1 MIRNCYEHRFRENR
15 RILHNQETVERVCK
29 LKKKFSITNTANKTA
44 LINLMYSFF
53 IHGNLPPL
61 SLLAPDLLT
70 VKFEGNFNKW
80 SGIEILL
87 GILYASGV
95 LDAQQKE
102 MMFSILESI
111 GNYPYEDESLRE
123 FNSIYLKKKLSLY
136 GVNKYIDEI
145 QKAVNENED
154 RYEYS
159 MRLGLISAAAI
170 VQAINKAADTELEE
184 KMNEII
190 REQKTLLTEA
200 RLFKYS

>member
-1 MIRNCYEHRFRENR
+1 MNIDFAKIEEFCTTKQQLKE
-15 RILHNQETVERVCK
+15 IAK
-29 LKKKFSITNTANKTA
+29 LKKKFSITNAANKTA

-61 SLLAPDLLT
+61 SLLAPNLLT

-80 SGIEILL
+80 SGVEILL

-95 LDAQQKE
+95 LDTHQKE
-102 MMFSILESI
+102 VMFSILESI
-111 GNYPYEDESLRE
+111 GNYPYKDESLRE
-123 FNSIYLKKKLSLY
+123 FNSAYLNKKLSLY
-136 GVNKYIDEI
+136 GINKYIDEI
-145 QKAVNENED
+145 QKAVNEKKD

-170 VQAINKAADTELEE
+170 VK
-184 KMNEII
+184 II
-190 REQKTLLTEA
+190 REQKALLTEE

>member
-1 MIRNCYEHRFRENR
+1 
-15 RILHNQETVERVCK
+15 
-29 LKKKFSITNTANKTA
+29 
-44 LINLMYSFF
+44 
-53 IHGNLPPL
+53 
-61 SLLAPDLLT
+61 LT

-80 SGIEILL
+80 SGVEILL

-102 MMFSILESI
+102 IMFSILESI

-123 FNSIYLKKKLSLY
+123 FNSIYLNKKLSLY

-184 KMNEII
+184 KMNKII

>member
-1 MIRNCYEHRFRENR
+1 MNIDFAKIEEFCTTKQQLKE
-15 RILHNQETVERVCK
+15 VAK

-53 IHGNLPPL
+53 VHGNLPPL
-61 SLLAPDLLT
+61 SLLAPNLLT

-80 SGIEILL
+80 SGVEILL

-102 MMFSILESI
+102 IMFSILESI

-123 FNSIYLKKKLSLY
+123 FNSIYLNKKLSLY

-184 KMNEII
+184 KMNKII

>member
-1 MIRNCYEHRFRENR
+1 MNIDFAKIEEFCTTKQQLKE
-15 RILHNQETVERVCK
+15 VAK

-53 IHGNLPPL
+53 VHENLPPL

-102 MMFSILESI
+102 IMFSILESI

-123 FNSIYLKKKLSLY
+123 FNSIYLNKKLSLY
-136 GVNKYIDEI
+136 GVNKYID
-145 QKAVNENED
+145 
-154 RYEYS
+154 
-159 MRLGLISAAAI
+159 
-170 VQAINKAADTELEE
+170 
-184 KMNEII
+184 
-190 REQKTLLTEA
+190 
-200 RLFKYS
+200 

>member
-1 MIRNCYEHRFRENR
+1 MNIDFAKIEEFCTTKQQLKE
-15 RILHNQETVERVCK
+15 VAK

-80 SGIEILL
+80 SGVEI
-87 GILYASGV
+87 
-95 LDAQQKE
+95 
-102 MMFSILESI
+102 FSILESI

-123 FNSIYLKKKLSLY
+123 FNSIYLNKKLSLY

-184 KMNEII
+184 KMNKII

>member
-1 MIRNCYEHRFRENR
+1 MNIDFAKIEELCTTKQQLKE
-15 RILHNQETVERVCK
+15 VAK

-53 IHGNLPPL
+53 VHENLPPL

-70 VKFEGNFNKW
+70 VKFEGNFNTW

-102 MMFSILESI
+102 IMFSILESI

-123 FNSIYLKKKLSLY
+123 FNSIYLNKKLSLY

-184 KMNEII
+184 KMNKII